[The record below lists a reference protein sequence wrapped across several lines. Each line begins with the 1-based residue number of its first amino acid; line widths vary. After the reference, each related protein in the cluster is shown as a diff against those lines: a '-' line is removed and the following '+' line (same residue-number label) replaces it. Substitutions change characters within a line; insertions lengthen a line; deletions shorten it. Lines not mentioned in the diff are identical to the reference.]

1 MLAGILRH
9 FLTLDTSPVT
19 AASQPEPLAFLNS
32 DSDREG
38 QGGGGDSEAKKVV
51 NLSPLEVRM
60 AQLEHYI
67 EQLPRNVE
75 DRRKL
80 VGHGYSDTLWDQVS
94 FEYGLAGQV
103 FGLSV

>member
-9 FLTLDTSPVT
+9 FLTLDPSLAVT
-19 AASQPEPLAFLNS
+19 APQPETAGLS
-32 DSDREG
+32 SERDGGGEREG
-38 QGGGGDSEAKKVV
+38 EDKKL
-51 NLSPLEVRM
+51 LSPLEVRM

-80 VGHGYSDTLWDQVS
+80 TDHGYSDRLWDQVS
-94 FEYGLAGQV
+94 TV
-103 FGLSV
+103 

>member
-9 FLTLDTSPVT
+9 FLTLDTSPD
-19 AASQPEPLAFLNS
+19 AASQTEAAVLS
-32 DSDREG
+32 SERDR
-38 QGGGGDSEAKKVV
+38 GGGEGEAKKAV
-51 NLSPLEVRM
+51 LSPLEVRM

-80 VGHGYSDTLWDQVS
+80 TEHGYSDRLWDQVS
-94 FEYGLAGQV
+94 
-103 FGLSV
+103 LSKAQLHKAPLCWTSRVTT